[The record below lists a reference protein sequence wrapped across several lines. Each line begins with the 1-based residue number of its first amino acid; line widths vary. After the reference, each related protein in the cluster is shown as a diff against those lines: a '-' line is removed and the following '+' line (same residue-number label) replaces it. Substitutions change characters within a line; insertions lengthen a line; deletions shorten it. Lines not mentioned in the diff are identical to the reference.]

1 MSRGLWIEVTN
12 PDSPHYKDAIKT
24 ALNTAYHTFET
35 SHSFVKC
42 YDVFKKELSDNNRG
56 SKGNQ
61 DDKLHCI
68 DVALLGFER
77 NKDFHILDCWKAA
90 ERLVSQTGF
99 THIGLANCTRQQLT
113 HILKHADKQPKY
125 IQVEASVHF
134 PNASILALARTANLI
149 PIASAVFGKFSPSLD
164 PSAIMP
170 IEEEVVKKI
179 ADVHHKSAGQ
189 VLVKHAL
196 QRGLCPLIKSNS
208 QTRII
213 AYSEVDDFEL
223 TKEEMHVLNT
233 ALVKRR

>member
-1 MSRGLWIEVTN
+1 MSRGLWIEVTD
-12 PDSPHYKDAIKT
+12 PDSPYYKDAIKA
-24 ALNTAYHTFET
+24 ALNAAYHTFET
-35 SHSFVKC
+35 SHSFVK
-42 YDVFKKELSDNNRG
+42 YIDVFKKELSDNNGGSRG
-56 SKGNQ
+56 SQ
-61 DDKLHCI
+61 DDKLHYI
-68 DVALLGFER
+68 DVALL
-77 NKDFHILDCWKAA
+77 AA
-90 ERLVSQTGF
+90 ERLVAQTGF

-134 PNASILALARTANLI
+134 PNTSILALSRTADLI

-189 VLVKHAL
+189 ILVKHAL